1 LLHWFTSDDSLIFR
15 LSPSLKA
22 AQKELAYFQRYFE
35 FGKLRKNKCFV
46 KSITVILLTT
56 FWETMISLTMGW
68 IRILVNY
75 TADSSHCACPAAAS
89 LSSLFI
95 VALTN
100 GGVIT
105 GSNCFTF

>member
-1 LLHWFTSDDSLIFR
+1 M
-15 LSPSLKA
+15 
-22 AQKELAYFQRYFE
+22 
-35 FGKLRKNKCFV
+35 
-46 KSITVILLTT
+46 ILVTT

-95 VALTN
+95 VALIICIMLPETAPRR
-100 GGVIT
+100 GDVAKIDP
-105 GSNCFTF
+105 SIADA

>member
-1 LLHWFTSDDSLIFR
+1 M
-15 LSPSLKA
+15 
-22 AQKELAYFQRYFE
+22 
-35 FGKLRKNKCFV
+35 
-46 KSITVILLTT
+46 ILVTT

-75 TADSSHCACPAAAS
+75 TADSSHCAGPAAAS
-89 LSSLFI
+89 LSLLFI

-100 GGVIT
+100 GEVIT

>member
-1 LLHWFTSDDSLIFR
+1 M
-15 LSPSLKA
+15 
-22 AQKELAYFQRYFE
+22 
-35 FGKLRKNKCFV
+35 
-46 KSITVILLTT
+46 ILLTT

-105 GSNCFTF
+105 DSNRFTF